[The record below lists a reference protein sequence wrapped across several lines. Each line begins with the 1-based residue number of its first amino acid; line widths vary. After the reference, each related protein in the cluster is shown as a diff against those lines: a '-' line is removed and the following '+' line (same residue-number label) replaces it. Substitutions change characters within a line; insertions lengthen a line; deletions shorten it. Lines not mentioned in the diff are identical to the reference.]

1 VTHPLPANPPIDPSI
16 PPPQIQRPAFQLGLA
31 VWSFPGWI
39 GDFYPKGSTSKT
51 FLDLY
56 GQRFTTVEGNTT
68 FYSIPSPETIARWVD
83 RTPSP
88 FEFCLKLH
96 RDITHAGLLV
106 PQIEPAR
113 RFYETIA
120 GLGDRLGVSF
130 LQLPPRYGPASL
142 GDLEAFLTAWPRDRA
157 PIAVEVRHP
166 AWFQAVRANPLN
178 ALLDRLHVGRVLL
191 DTRPI
196 YSTEDDPQKHSKRK
210 KPQLPLQP
218 IAIGDYAFVRFISHP
233 EFAVN
238 LPFLREWVD
247 RVGDWLAAGKRVY
260 FFVHCPIE
268 EHSPHTARRFHALLI
283 EAGIDLP
290 PLDWP
295 AIAEPIVE
303 PSQLSL
309 F

>member
-1 VTHPLPANPPIDPSI
+1 M
-16 PPPQIQRPAFQLGLA
+16 
-31 VWSFPGWI
+31 WSFPGWI

-51 FLDLY
+51 LLDLY

-68 FYSIPSPETIARWVD
+68 FYSVPSAETIARWVD
-83 RTPSP
+83 RTPEN

-106 PQIEPAR
+106 PQIERAR
-113 RFYETIA
+113 QFYATIA

-142 GDLEAFLTAWPRDRA
+142 RDLETFLTAWPRDRA

-166 AWFQAVRANPLN
+166 AWFQADRAATLN

-196 YSTEDDPQKHSKRK
+196 YSTDDDPQQHSKRK
-210 KPQLPLQP
+210 KPHLPLQP

-233 EFAVN
+233 DVEVN

-268 EHSPHTARRFHALLI
+268 EHSPHTARQFHTLLTD
-283 EAGIDLP
+283 AGIDLP
-290 PLDWP
+290 PLNWP

-303 PSQLSL
+303 PSQLRL

>member
-1 VTHPLPANPPIDPSI
+1 MTQPTPTARSLPAAPV
-16 PPPQIQRPAFQLGLA
+16 QRPAFQLGLA
-31 VWSFPGWI
+31 VWSFPGWV
-39 GDFYPKGSTSKT
+39 GDFYPKGSTAKT
-51 FLDLY
+51 FLELY
-56 GQRFTTVEGNTT
+56 GQCFTTVEGNTT
-68 FYSIPSPETIARWVD
+68 FYSLPNSETIARWVD
-83 RTPSP
+83 RTPAG

-106 PQIEPAR
+106 PQIERAQG
-113 RFYETIA
+113 FHATIA

-142 GDLEAFLTAWPRDRA
+142 RDLETFLTAWPRDRA

-166 AWFQAVRANPLN
+166 AWFQTARAAALN
-178 ALLDRLHVGRVLL
+178 AMLDRLHVGRVLL

-196 YSTEDDPQKHSKRK
+196 YSTEDDPQQHSKRK

-218 IAIGDYAFVRFISHP
+218 IAIGDYAFIRFISHP
-233 EFAVN
+233 DLEVN
-238 LPFLREWVD
+238 LPFLRDWVD

-268 EHSPHTARRFHALLI
+268 EHSPHTARQFHALLTD
-283 EAGIDLP
+283 AGIDVP
-290 PLDWP
+290 PLTWP
-295 AIAEPIVE
+295 AIAAPIVEPIVE

>member
-1 VTHPLPANPPIDPSI
+1 MTHPAPPFPPINSSK
-16 PPPQIQRPAFQLGLA
+16 QQRPTLQLGLA

-39 GDFYPKGSTSKT
+39 GDFYPKGSNSKT
-51 FLDLY
+51 FLDHY

-68 FYSIPSPETIARWVD
+68 FYSVPSSETIARWVD
-83 RTPSP
+83 HTPDE

-106 PQIEPAR
+106 PQIELAQ
-113 RFYETIA
+113 RFHQTIA

-142 GDLEAFLTAWPRDRA
+142 HDLEIFLTAWPRDRA

-166 AWFQAVRANPLN
+166 AWFQTARADTLN
-178 ALLDRLHVGRVLL
+178 AMLDRLNVGRVLL

-233 EFAVN
+233 EFDVN

-247 RVGDWLAAGKRVY
+247 CVGGWLAAGKRVY

-268 EHSPHTARRFHALLI
+268 EHSPHTARKFHTMLT
-283 EAGIDLP
+283 EAGIDVP

-295 AIAEPIVE
+295 AIAAPIVQ